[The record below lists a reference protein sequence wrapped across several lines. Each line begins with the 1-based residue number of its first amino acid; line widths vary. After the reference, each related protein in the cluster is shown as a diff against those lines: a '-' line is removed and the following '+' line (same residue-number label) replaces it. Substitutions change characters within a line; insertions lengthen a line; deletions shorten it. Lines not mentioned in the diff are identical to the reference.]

1 MGHRNPWSCALAR
14 LTFALIMSCAV
25 AASAAPEKAA
35 PKPDFGRQIEA
46 LAQTQAALQ
55 QQITELREAING
67 VGDKL
72 RGVGDS
78 LAEQRE
84 SLVGVEKANKTSDD
98 ELAELVRGLYVEVSG
113 VKGDVGLVRQDVQTL
128 NDSVESSRLG
138 SGILIAAVI
147 GLQIILVL
155 LVIRSRR

>member
-1 MGHRNPWSCALAR
+1 MGHRKPWAPALS
-14 LTFALIMSCAV
+14 FALIMICATP
-25 AASAAPEKAA
+25 AAAAPEKAA

-55 QQITELREAING
+55 GQITQLREAVDG
-67 VGDKL
+67 VGDTL
-72 RGVGDS
+72 RGVGEAQ
-78 LAEQRE
+78 AEQRE
-84 SLVGVEKANKTSDD
+84 ALVGLEKANKAAQE

-138 SGILIAAVI
+138 SGILTAAVI